1 MRARVGR
8 LATAIVVVAVVVG
21 TDAGAVSAQSATP
34 TTVFTVGTVGT
45 IDSFNPL
52 VGRTALATMSFAL
65 QYNLL
70 LDRSP
75 DDLSPVPGIATE
87 VPSQANG
94 GISSDGL
101 TVTFDIRAGMTWSD
115 GRPLTAADVAFTY
128 QYVLDN
134 RFACC
139 ASSLRFVDS
148 VTAPSPTRLVIH
160 TSRPAATIMSIPV
173 YVLPEHIWKDI
184 GPRRATTFANIPDPV
199 TSGPFHL
206 VERLTDRWTFA
217 ANPDYWA
224 GAPHVDEV
232 AFRVFGSQDEM
243 VAALRSGAID
253 FADDV
258 RGDLYDA
265 LQARPGIGT
274 NAAVSPD
281 VIWTGFNTGA
291 DVTIPKSDGDP
302 ALKDVHVRTALAMA
316 VDKQAIVDEV
326 ESGHATVGSS
336 IVPPA
341 SGAFHFEPSAQQ
353 AIPFDI
359 PGANALLDRYGY
371 VDTDG
376 DGIREDPTTGRPLSF
391 RLFSRSDR
399 EDTHAIAQYLI
410 AWWSLIGV
418 QASETALTDTQLTK
432 VIFEGNFDVFI
443 WGWIADPDPDFLLSI
458 LTSAQRPQDGIWSDT
473 FYSNHR
479 YDAAYEAQ
487 RSILDP
493 AERAAFI
500 RRMEAQVYADVPY
513 IVLFSDDVLQAYRSD
528 RWTGFTPQ
536 PADHG
541 NLLGL
546 AGPASFMSIE
556 PVSGAGA
563 SGGGGGGA
571 GAGGGGGSTGLA
583 IGAAAALIAVAGS
596 AALIRH
602 RRRGGDRGGDRSNH
616 G

>member
-1 MRARVGR
+1 MV
-8 LATAIVVVAVVVG
+8 IVAVVVG
-21 TDAGAVSAQSATP
+21 AGAGHVSAQSAAP
-34 TTVFTVGTVGT
+34 KIVFTVGTVGT

-52 VGRTALATMSFAL
+52 VGRTALARTSFAL

-87 VPSQANG
+87 VPSRANG

-101 TVTFDIRAGMTWSD
+101 TWTFDIREGMTWSD

-128 QYVLDN
+128 DDILDN

-139 ASSLRFVDS
+139 TSALRFVDS

-160 TSRPAATIMSIPV
+160 TTRPTATILSISA
-173 YVLPEHIWKDI
+173 YILPQHIWKDI
-184 GPRRATTFANIPDPV
+184 GPRQATTFANIPDPV

-206 VERLTDRWTFA
+206 VERQTDRWTFE
-217 ANPDYWA
+217 ANDDYWA

-243 VAALRSGAID
+243 VAALRSGEID

-258 RGDLYDA
+258 QGDLFDA
-265 LQARPGIGT
+265 LEAQPGIGT
-274 NAAVSPD
+274 NAAVSPN

-291 DVTIPKSDGDP
+291 DATIPRSDGSA
-302 ALKDVHVRTALAMA
+302 ALTDVNVRTALAMA

-326 ESGHATVGSS
+326 EAGHATVGSS

-341 SGAFHFEPSAQQ
+341 SGAFHFEPSAEQT
-353 AIPFDI
+353 IPFDI
-359 PGANALLDRYGY
+359 AGANTLLDRSGY

-376 DGIREDPTTGRPLSF
+376 DGIREDPKTGRPLSF

-399 EDTHAIAQYLI
+399 EDTHTIAQYLI

-418 QASETALTDTQLTK
+418 QATETALTDTQLTK

-458 LTSAQRPQDGIWSDT
+458 LTSAQRPQAGIWSDT

-479 YDAAYEAQ
+479 YDTAYKLQ
-487 RSILDP
+487 QTILEPDL
-493 AERAAFI
+493 RAAFI
-500 RRMEAQVYADVPY
+500 RRMEADVYADVPY
-513 IVLFSDDVLQAYRSD
+513 TVLFTDDALQAYRSD

-536 PADHG
+536 PAHHG

-546 AGPASFMSIE
+546 YGPASFMSIE
-556 PVSGAGA
+556 PVSG
-563 SGGGGGGA
+563 GGGGGGGGGVA
-571 GAGGGGGSTGLA
+571 DGGGGGSTGLVVGA
-583 IGAAAALIAVAGS
+583 IAAAIVVAG
-596 AALIRH
+596 ALVMLIR
-602 RRRGGDRGGDRSNH
+602 RRRGGGGPGGDPPAD